1 MSNALFE
8 KGREGFLGGSIN
20 WTGDTIKC
28 TLIDMDSL
36 TQAKVITN
44 ATNATPVVIT
54 ANSHGFS
61 NGDIVSIFGVGG
73 NSAANG
79 IFKVA
84 NVTTNTF
91 ELQTRAGSNVAG
103 SGAYTSGGRVMNL
116 TSAQNYSDVASGA
129 RIAVATLASKAKTN
143 GVASAA
149 NVTYGTVTGAVSEA
163 LIIWKDT
170 GTESTSTLI
179 AFIINATG
187 LPVTPNG
194 GDISITWD
202 SGAYKIFML

>member
-8 KGREGFLGGSIN
+8 KGREQFLGGGIN
-20 WTGDTIKC
+20 WTSDTIKA
-28 TLIDMDSL
+28 TLVDMDDISA
-36 TQAKVITN
+36 AKVITN
-44 ATNATPVVIT
+44 ATNATPIVVT

-61 NGDIVSIFGVGG
+61 EDDIVSIYGVGG
-73 NSAANG
+73 NAAANG
-79 IFKVA
+79 VFKIA

-91 ELQTRAGSNVAG
+91 ELQTRAGANVAG

-116 TSAQNYSDVASGA
+116 TSPDFIDDIASGG
-129 RIAVATLASKAKTN
+129 RIATATLGSKTKTN
-143 GVASAA
+143 GVADAGDVTFSA
-149 NVTYGTVTGAVSEA
+149 VSGDVSEA

-170 GTESTSTLI
+170 GVESTSPLI
-179 AFIINATG
+179 AFIQSATG

-202 SGAYKIFML
+202 NGAYKIFML